1 MNGRTTKL
9 GSVFGAALLAL
20 GALSA
25 AGCPEDDGK
34 SDGGGILDGIADQC
48 QLNCPAKGIVQGNA
62 SISGYGA
69 IDGFFRSVV
78 NFNSVAKGASTD
90 IDVELDGIQAL
101 FGISD
106 AQAKA
111 GLSAAIKAQLQA
123 RYQASVRV
131 IATPARCSVDASIAA
146 QASVD
151 CQVQAECK
159 GTPPMAQFECSGTCT
174 VDVNASG
181 SCDANADVRCEVT
194 GPSVACQGQ
203 CNGTCSAKL
212 DAAASC
218 TGTCVGSCSGTCVGD
233 TDSGAGCNGQCM
245 GMCQGS
251 CDVVLDASAMCS
263 GTCNGSCEF
272 TPPDAKC
279 SANAKVSC
287 DLKASAKA
295 QCNGRCDG
303 EFTPPT
309 IMCDAAASCQ
319 ATAKAEAKFQ
329 AKCTPPTVDVR
340 LVVGGNL
347 TGDAK
352 LQAEAQAQFLLG
364 ELKLR
369 LPRLSA
375 AVARAKYVNAA
386 GAELVGAGKV
396 AVSGTISAFQKG
408 EVDALAFYRISTCVP
423 SQLDASASVIT
434 KASADLNAKLSEA
447 AGVSDAFAM
456 VM

>member
-20 GALSA
+20 GALSV
-25 AGCPEDDGK
+25 AGCPEDDDK
-34 SDGGGILDGIADQC
+34 SDGGLFDGIAKQC
-48 QLNCPAKGIVQGNA
+48 QLNCPANGIVQGNA

-69 IDGFFRSVV
+69 IDGFFRSVI
-78 NFNSVAKGASTD
+78 NFNNVAKGATAE
-90 IDVELDGIQAL
+90 IDGELDGIQAL

-123 RYQASVRV
+123 RYMASVRV
-131 IATPARCSVDASIAA
+131 IATPARCSVNASIAA
-146 QASVD
+146 EAAVA
-151 CQVQAECK
+151 CQAEAKCE
-159 GTPPMAQFECSGTCT
+159 GMAPSAKFECMGTCT
-174 VDVNASG
+174 VEASATG
-181 SCDANADVRCEVT
+181 SCEANADVRCEVT

-251 CDVVLDASAMCS
+251 CDVVLDASAMCN

-279 SANAKVSC
+279 TANAKVSC

-295 QCNGRCDG
+295 ECNGRCDG

-329 AKCTPPTVDVR
+329 ATCTPPSVDVR
-340 LVVGGNL
+340 LVS
-347 TGDAK
+347 TGDATAQ
-352 LQAEAQAQFLLG
+352 LQAQFLLT
-364 ELKLR
+364 ELRLR

-375 AVARAKYVNAA
+375 AVARAKFVNAA
-386 GAELVGAGKV
+386 GNELVGAGKV
-396 AVSGTISAFQKG
+396 AVQGTISAFTEG
-408 EVDALAFYRISTCVP
+408 EVDALAFYRISKCVP
-423 SQLDASASVIT
+423 TQLDASGSVIT
-434 KASADLNAKLSEA
+434 KASGDLNAKLSEA
-447 AGVSDAFAM
+447 AGVSDAFGM

>member
-1 MNGRTTKL
+1 MKL
-9 GSVFGAALLAL
+9 SGLLGVTLLAL
-20 GALSA
+20 GALSIT
-25 AGCPEDDGK
+25 GCPGEDSDNPDGG
-34 SDGGGILDGIADQC
+34 SGGILGDIADQC
-48 QLNCPAKGIVQGNA
+48 KLNCPEKGIADGNA

-78 NFNSVAKGASTD
+78 NFNTVAKGVSTD

-123 RYQASVRV
+123 RYMASVRV

-151 CQVQAECK
+151 CQAEAKCS
-159 GTPPMAQFECSGTCT
+159 GTPPSAKFECNGTCT
-174 VDVNASG
+174 VEASATG
-181 SCDANADVRCEVT
+181 SCEANADVRCEVT
-194 GPSVACQGQ
+194 GPAVACQGQ

-218 TGTCVGSCSGTCVGD
+218 TGTCVGTCSGTCAGD

-245 GMCQGS
+245 GMCQGT
-251 CDVVLDASAMCS
+251 CDVVLEANAMCN

-295 QCNGRCDG
+295 ECSGRCDG
-303 EFTPPT
+303 EFTPPAV
-309 IMCDAAASCQ
+309 MCDASASCQ

-340 LVVGGNL
+340 LVS

-352 LQAEAQAQFLLG
+352 VQLEAQFLLT

-375 AVARAKYVNAA
+375 AVARAKFVNAA
-386 GAELVGAGKV
+386 GNELVGAGKL
-396 AVSGTISAFQKG
+396 AVQGTISAFTAG
-408 EVDALAFYRISTCVP
+408 EVDALSLYRIGKCVP
-423 SQLDASASVIT
+423 AQLDASGAAIQ
-434 KASADLNAKLSEA
+434 KASAELNAKVGEA
-447 AGVSDAFAM
+447 SGVSDAFGM
-456 VM
+456 IM